1 MTTAFFSLSPS
12 LTAFLVSS
20 PLRPLTRR
28 FFCPGDLSHSPC
40 ELRTFTMFLPRDA
53 CPAPRGIARS
63 HSSLGTRHPS
73 PATNFSTGEMRISP
87 FFPQSGSYKFQMPC
101 ILNVSRYLQQ
111 SNHPDDPQRGRNLGF
126 GKSVRDVFNKGA
138 KVQ

>member
-12 LTAFLVSS
+12 LTAYLVSS
-20 PLRPLTRR
+20 LFGLLTREAQN
-28 FFCPGDLSHSPC
+28 PGDTSFSPTPEVC
-40 ELRTFTMFLPRDA
+40 PPSTSLGRDV
-53 CPAPRGIARS
+53 ARS
-63 HSSLGTRHPS
+63 HSSLGTRHSS

-138 KVQ
+138 KVQRL